1 MNRALVAYIALVALA
16 GCSTMPAAPTVANV
30 AVPVSCVPADPP
42 KRPQIYA
49 DAELAGMD
57 DFRFVLALRWNAD
70 RLLEYVRELEAVLK
84 GCASPAQ

>member
-1 MNRALVAYIALVALA
+1 MTRALVAYIALVALA
-16 GCSTMPAAPTVANV
+16 GCSTIPAAPTVANV

-57 DFRFVLALRWNAD
+57 DYRFVLALRWNAD
-70 RLLEYVRELEAVLK
+70 RLLEYVRELEAVIT
-84 GCASPAQ
+84 GCR

>member
-1 MNRALVAYIALVALA
+1 MRAAVLVLLLA
-16 GCSTMPAAPTVANV
+16 GCSTMPQAPTVANV
-30 AVPVSCVPADPP
+30 AVAVSCVPADPP
-42 KRPQIYA
+42 KRPTTYS

-57 DFRFVLALRWNAD
+57 DYRFVLALRWNAD

>member
-1 MNRALVAYIALVALA
+1 VRRVAVLVALLA
-16 GCSTMPAAPTVANV
+16 GCSTIPQPPEVANV

-42 KRPQIYA
+42 VRPQIYP

-70 RLLEYVRELEAVLK
+70 RLLEYVAELEAVLK
-84 GCASPAQ
+84 GCR

>member
-1 MNRALVAYIALVALA
+1 MRAAVLALLLA
-16 GCSTMPAAPTVANV
+16 GCSTIPAAPTVANV

-57 DFRFVLALRWNAD
+57 DYRFVLALRWNAD
-70 RLLEYVRELEAVLK
+70 RLLEYARELEAVLK